1 MTNAAQ
7 KKHEYSETCFPL
19 YDEFFENYTS
29 LHTRNNY
36 RNDLLKFF
44 EYVMENYSHIKTL
57 ADIERKEVIE
67 YRNFLGETGGRDGAP
82 CAPKTVARKLA
93 SLSSYF
99 DYLVEKGE
107 REFNPVQSV
116 KRPRREVLKPTQAL
130 EKEQVR
136 ELFDLLSQGDEK
148 SPSRY
153 LHKAL
158 LVTFFM
164 TGMRK
169 SEVLHL
175 KFKDYREINDYRV
188 LEFKGKGGKIGQKV
202 LHPLCVEALE
212 EYLDWMKTVGRG
224 HIAEDWLFQPT
235 RNPSDPSNLNR
246 PLNPRTINEIIA
258 GYARKIGLNFN
269 ISPHSARATFI
280 GELLEAGVDIYSV
293 AREVNHSSVKTT
305 QEYDKRRKKLSDS
318 PISKLR
324 Y

>member
-1 MTNAAQ
+1 MHSTFILD
-7 KKHEYSETCFPL
+7 E
-19 YDEFFENYTS
+19 EFFENYTS
-29 LHTRNNY
+29 EHTRNNY
-36 RNDLLKFF
+36 RTDLNKFF
-44 EYVMENYSHIKTL
+44 EFLSENYPKLKGLPDVERNHIIK
-57 ADIERKEVIE
+57 
-67 YRNFLGETGGRDGAP
+67 YRNFLSEAGGVGGRP
-82 CAPKTVARKLA
+82 SAPKTVARKLA

-99 DYLVEKGE
+99 DYLVEKGLK
-107 REFNPVQSV
+107 EFNPVQSV

-136 ELFDLLSQGDEK
+136 ALFELLSEGDK
-148 SPSRY
+148 ASSSRF

-169 SEVLHL
+169 SEILHL
-175 KFKDYREINDYRV
+175 KYRDYREINDFKV
-188 LEFKGKGGKIGQKV
+188 LEFIGKGGKVGQKV
-202 LHPLCVEALE
+202 LHPMCVEALE
-212 EYLDWMKTVGRG
+212 EYLQWMSDQGRK
-224 HIAEDWLFQPT
+224 HETEDWLFQPT
-235 RNPSDPSNLNR
+235 RNPKDPTNLNK
-246 PLNPRTINEIIA
+246 PLNPRTINEIVA
-258 GYARKIGLNFN
+258 GYGKKIGLNFS

-318 PISKLR
+318 PISKLN